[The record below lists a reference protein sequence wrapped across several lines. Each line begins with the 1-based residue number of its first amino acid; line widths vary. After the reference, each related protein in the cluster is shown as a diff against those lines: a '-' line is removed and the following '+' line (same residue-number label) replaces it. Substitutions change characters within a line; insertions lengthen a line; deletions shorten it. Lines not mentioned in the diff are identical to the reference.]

1 MRFPLALVPFLAALA
16 HVALSACTV
25 DLPQDPAQAPLPS
38 FATPAP
44 AVVVIAPQAVEP
56 CAPPPVGGVGVV
68 RSEGFV
74 DVDITVG
81 AADSVRL
88 ACDPALA
95 SAVHVEAVGEALR
108 IWNDDAASGGGHC
121 AVHLGLGSLRAL
133 DVSGS
138 GDARVHGRAEGLAR
152 VAASG
157 SGDVVIDDLDAD
169 TAHLSTSGSADI
181 AVRHARPVA
190 RGRDLGIGRRARRG
204 RERDRPHLGL
214 RQRRRRR
221 AEPRRGGRRRGGLR
235 DGRRRRPRLAPRAR
249 GRERDRRRARGRA
262 APRPIRVAERDG
274 IDRVRVSLRATR
286 ARG

>member
-181 AVRHARPVA
+181 AVRHARARSLAVETSGSGDVRVA
-190 RGRDLGIGRRARRG
+190 GESAIVRISASGSGDVDARSLGAADADVEASGTGDVVVHASRRVRAVASGTGDVRVAG
-204 RERDRPHLGL
+204 QPRDRSAWQSGTGSI
-214 RQRRRRR
+214 
-221 AEPRRGGRRRGGLR
+221 AFE
-235 DGRRRRPRLAPRAR
+235 
-249 GRERDRRRARGRA
+249 
-262 APRPIRVAERDG
+262 
-274 IDRVRVSLRATR
+274 
-286 ARG
+286 